1 MSFIYY
7 PAIFHKEEDSYW
19 VEFPDLEGCFSKG
32 TTLEDAFNNAK
43 EALGLYLDTSN
54 DIYDRK
60 INKPS
65 KIMDIIESNKDEEG
79 LILFVGYDSIEYGKK
94 YKNKAIKKTLSIPE
108 WLNDIAV
115 KNNVNFSNVLQ
126 EALIEKLKLK

>member
-1 MSFIYY
+1 MSLVSY
-7 PAIFHKEEDSYW
+7 PAIFHQEEGSYW

-32 TTLEDAFNNAK
+32 DNLEEAFNNAK
-43 EALGLYLDTSN
+43 EALGLYLDSDD

-65 KIMDIIESNKDEEG
+65 KVLDVIENNKDKGG
-79 LILFVGYDSIEYGKK
+79 LVMIVSYDSIEYGKK
-94 YKNKAIKKTLSIPE
+94 YKNKAIKKTLSIPQ

-115 KNNVNFSNVLQ
+115 KNNINFSSVLQ
-126 EALIEKLKLK
+126 EALIDKLKLK